1 MAWDPTSA
9 EIRELLESSERSYQP
24 ITAQH
29 LMSLTFAEPR
39 WAVPGLIPEGLF
51 LLAARPK
58 LGKSWLML
66 SLAIAVANGGRALG
80 QVKVERGEVLYL
92 ALEDTARRLQ
102 SRLFTMLEDATD
114 PPAGLYLH
122 T

>member
-1 MAWDPTSA
+1 MAWDPTA
-9 EIRELLESSERSYQP
+9 DEIRGLLDSERTYQP

-58 LGKSWLML
+58 S
-66 SLAIAVANGGRALG
+66 ARAG
-80 QVKVERGEVLYL
+80 
-92 ALEDTARRLQ
+92 
-102 SRLFTMLEDATD
+102 
-114 PPAGLYLH
+114 
-122 T
+122 